1 MESVETAYGFFCSP
15 LLTKGFSG
23 GFLGAFLAFC
33 GFCVFQKK
41 GDEYGLAD

>member
-23 GFLGAFLAFC
+23 GFLGAFLALC
-33 GFCVFQKK
+33 LCVCVEK